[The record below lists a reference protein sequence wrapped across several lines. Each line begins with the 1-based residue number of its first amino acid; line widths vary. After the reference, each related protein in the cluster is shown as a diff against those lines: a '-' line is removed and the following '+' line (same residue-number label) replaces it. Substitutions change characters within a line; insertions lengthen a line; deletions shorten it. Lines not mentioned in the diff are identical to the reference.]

1 MAKNPNRR
9 GIGRRIFSSQDKE
22 KLTESFQ
29 WLRWMIII
37 FVTFGVLI
45 LRSFG
50 GSEALSVGDISN
62 EDIYYEGSTL
72 SYMSDVKYEQARE
85 AVKEQVNDIYELD
98 QTKITEV
105 KERLASFVSELAEAK
120 DADEADRSSLYESL
134 LGDDYSADLGA
145 TLDAVSVDRLYQLE
159 TDFNSMLDQ
168 LYAPGIRESD
178 MDAFQEQFLQQ
189 IEDGNYG
196 EGEKQI
202 LNAYYTAAKL
212 EANSIYDEEATES
225 ILEARLSEVQPVEVT
240 VRPGQIV
247 VQRGTTVTEE
257 QVEMLNKTGLAE
269 HDKNFLYYPGIFLY
283 VLCLYFLIYIYC
295 RRFFPYYAYDNHGI
309 RFLGAFLVGFLILC
323 QTIMV
328 VTYSMNGTLYSVL
341 GYLLPLPALAIVLTT
356 MINQRF
362 SYFLV
367 AIASMFLAVMTL
379 SQPAYLIVTL
389 ISSLFTVH
397 MVGRIRERYQL
408 VAFGFYIGIINVV
421 LILCMGF
428 IGDQN
433 TTTMVIASVVGLAGG
448 FLSSLL
454 ALGVIPIA
462 ENKFSMN
469 TPMKLMELSNPGH
482 PLIKRLMTE
491 APGTYYHSVLVGNL
505 AEAGADAIG
514 ADSLLVRAA
523 SYFHDIGKL
532 ERPQYFV
539 ENQEP
544 NMNPH
549 EKLTPSLSTLIII
562 SHVKDGVEMA
572 EDYDLPQAII
582 DIINEHHGNSV
593 VRYFYHKA
601 KEMADNPDEIS
612 REAFSYPNPRP
623 QTRESA
629 IVMMADSVQ
638 AALQSQSIRSRGDME
653 ARIHEIIQAQ
663 LNDGQFEECDLTFR
677 DLHKIQEAFVNV
689 LSGLS
694 HYRIAYPSLTPKGER
709 MLADRLKKKMGDVK
723 GSSYLVNEDLTNQT
737 DFVDLSG
744 DENLPSV
751 SDGEEA
757 TDMPLDG
764 TTDNTAMKRN
774 QTDEN

>member
-1 MAKNPNRR
+1 
-9 GIGRRIFSSQDKE
+9 D
-22 KLTESFQ
+22 
-29 WLRWMIII
+29 
-37 FVTFGVLI
+37 
-45 LRSFG
+45 RSG
-50 GSEALSVGDISN
+50 LYEAL
-62 EDIYYEGSTL
+62 
-72 SYMSDVKYEQARE
+72 
-85 AVKEQVNDIYELD
+85 
-98 QTKITEV
+98 
-105 KERLASFVSELAEAK
+105 
-120 DADEADRSSLYESL
+120 
-134 LGDDYSADLGA
+134 LGEDYSS
-145 TLDAVSVDRLYQLE
+145 DAVAIFDNLPSERLYQLE
-159 TDFNSMLDQ
+159 TIFRSYLEQ
-168 LYAPGIRESD
+168 LYASGIKESEMED
-178 MDAFQEQFLQQ
+178 FTEKFRQQ
-189 IEDGNYG
+189 IADSEVGDD
-196 EGEKQI
+196 EKQVLNI
-202 LNAYYTAAKL
+202 YLNAAKM
-212 EANSIYDEEATES
+212 EANNVYDKAATQT
-225 ILEARLSEVQPVEVT
+225 ILDAKLSEVKPVEVT

-247 VQRGTTVTEE
+247 VQKGTSVTEE

-269 HDKNFLYYPGIFLY
+269 HDKNFLYYPGILLY

-295 RRFFPYYAYDNHGI
+295 RRFSPYYAYDNHGI
-309 RFLGAFLVGFLILC
+309 HFLGTFLVGFFVIC
-323 QTIMV
+323 QAIMV
-328 VTYSMNGTLYSVL
+328 ITYSMNGTLYSVL

-367 AIASMFLAVMTL
+367 VIVSMFMAVMTL
-379 SQPAYLIVTL
+379 NQPSYLIVAL
-389 ISSLFTVH
+389 VSSLFTVH
-397 MVGRIRERYQL
+397 MVGRVRERYQL
-408 VAFGFYIGIINVV
+408 VSFGLYIGIINMV

-428 IGDQN
+428 IGGQN
-433 TTTMVIASVVGLAGG
+433 TTTLLIASVVGLASG
-448 FLSSLL
+448 FFSSLL

-462 ENKFSMN
+462 ENKFNMS

-505 AEAGADAIG
+505 AEAAADAIG

-549 EKLTPSLSTLIII
+549 EKLTPSLSALIII

-572 EDYDLPQAII
+572 EAYDLPQAIV

-601 KEMADNPDEIS
+601 QETAESIDDVPK
-612 REAFSYPNPRP
+612 EAFSYPNPRP

-638 AALQSQSIRSRGDME
+638 AALQSHNIRSKGDME
-653 ARIHEIIQAQ
+653 ARIHDIIHAQ

-694 HYRIAYPSLTPKGER
+694 HYRIAYPSLSSKGKKI
-709 MLADRLKKKMGDVK
+709 LVDKLKKKMGDSN
-723 GSSYLVNEDLTNQT
+723 GGISFLMDEALVCKMPPEEETAEIHED
-737 DFVDLSG
+737 
-744 DENLPSV
+744 DETLPS
-751 SDGEEA
+751 SD
-757 TDMPLDG
+757 DS
-764 TTDNTAMKRN
+764 TTKKD
-774 QTDEN
+774 

>member
-1 MAKNPNRR
+1 
-9 GIGRRIFSSQDKE
+9 
-22 KLTESFQ
+22 
-29 WLRWMIII
+29 
-37 FVTFGVLI
+37 
-45 LRSFG
+45 
-50 GSEALSVGDISN
+50 
-62 EDIYYEGSTL
+62 
-72 SYMSDVKYEQARE
+72 
-85 AVKEQVNDIYELD
+85 
-98 QTKITEV
+98 
-105 KERLASFVSELAEAK
+105 
-120 DADEADRSSLYESL
+120 
-134 LGDDYSADLGA
+134 
-145 TLDAVSVDRLYQLE
+145 
-159 TDFNSMLDQ
+159 
-168 LYAPGIRESD
+168 
-178 MDAFQEQFLQQ
+178 
-189 IEDGNYG
+189 
-196 EGEKQI
+196 
-202 LNAYYTAAKL
+202 
-212 EANSIYDEEATES
+212 
-225 ILEARLSEVQPVEVT
+225 
-240 VRPGQIV
+240 
-247 VQRGTTVTEE
+247 
-257 QVEMLNKTGLAE
+257 
-269 HDKNFLYYPGIFLY
+269 
-283 VLCLYFLIYIYC
+283 
-295 RRFFPYYAYDNHGI
+295 
-309 RFLGAFLVGFLILC
+309 
-323 QTIMV
+323 
-328 VTYSMNGTLYSVL
+328 
-341 GYLLPLPALAIVLTT
+341 

-723 GSSYLVNEDLTNQT
+723 GISYLVNEDLTNQT

>member
-1 MAKNPNRR
+1 
-9 GIGRRIFSSQDKE
+9 
-22 KLTESFQ
+22 
-29 WLRWMIII
+29 
-37 FVTFGVLI
+37 
-45 LRSFG
+45 
-50 GSEALSVGDISN
+50 
-62 EDIYYEGSTL
+62 
-72 SYMSDVKYEQARE
+72 
-85 AVKEQVNDIYELD
+85 
-98 QTKITEV
+98 
-105 KERLASFVSELAEAK
+105 
-120 DADEADRSSLYESL
+120 
-134 LGDDYSADLGA
+134 
-145 TLDAVSVDRLYQLE
+145 
-159 TDFNSMLDQ
+159 
-168 LYAPGIRESD
+168 
-178 MDAFQEQFLQQ
+178 
-189 IEDGNYG
+189 
-196 EGEKQI
+196 
-202 LNAYYTAAKL
+202 
-212 EANSIYDEEATES
+212 
-225 ILEARLSEVQPVEVT
+225 
-240 VRPGQIV
+240 
-247 VQRGTTVTEE
+247 
-257 QVEMLNKTGLAE
+257 
-269 HDKNFLYYPGIFLY
+269 
-283 VLCLYFLIYIYC
+283 
-295 RRFFPYYAYDNHGI
+295 
-309 RFLGAFLVGFLILC
+309 
-323 QTIMV
+323 
-328 VTYSMNGTLYSVL
+328 
-341 GYLLPLPALAIVLTT
+341 

-663 LNDGQFEECDLTFR
+663 LNDG
-677 DLHKIQEAFVNV
+677 
-689 LSGLS
+689 
-694 HYRIAYPSLTPKGER
+694 SLKN
-709 MLADRLKKKMGDVK
+709 AI
-723 GSSYLVNEDLTNQT
+723 
-737 DFVDLSG
+737 
-744 DENLPSV
+744 
-751 SDGEEA
+751 
-757 TDMPLDG
+757 
-764 TTDNTAMKRN
+764 
-774 QTDEN
+774 